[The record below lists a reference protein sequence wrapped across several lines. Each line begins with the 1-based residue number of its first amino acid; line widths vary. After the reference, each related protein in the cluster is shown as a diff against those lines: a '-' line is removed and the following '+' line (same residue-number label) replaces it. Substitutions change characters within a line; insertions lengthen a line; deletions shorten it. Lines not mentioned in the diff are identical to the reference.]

1 MESNTRKAS
10 IKVDIELVK
19 EEGCTRMKQDIE
31 YDGELSM
38 SVIVLALTN
47 QVYSHLVEAG
57 LDKDGVMKIMSDIW
71 DDSKV
76 L

>member
-19 EEGCTRMKQDIE
+19 EESGTRMTQDVE
-31 YDGELSM
+31 YDDELSM

-47 QVYSHLVEAG
+47 QVY
-57 LDKDGVMKIMSDIW
+57 
-71 DDSKV
+71 
-76 L
+76 